1 MASLVMEIFFYH
13 TPDQAPDLSKDA
25 MKGGQVLYAPDC
37 AIVIDVL
44 RATTT
49 IATALQAGAEAVHA
63 FKDLD
68 TLLRISSRW
77 PNETRL
83 LAGERGGQKLDGFDL
98 GNSPLDCTIDAVAG
112 KRIFMS
118 TTNGT
123 RALDRM
129 QGVSLL
135 LTASLTNRAAVVR
148 FLKQRQ
154 PHTVWIVAAGCD
166 GKFSLEDTI
175 CAGAIACGFGA
186 ELDINQYAGNDESI
200 AAISLFNFWKNRLED
215 LISYTKHGCY
225 LASLGYEEDLDYCT
239 QLDIVNVVPM
249 QVEPAVLKPLLA

>member
-1 MASLVMEIFFYH
+1 MEIFFYH
-13 TPDQAPDLSKDA
+13 TPDQAPAMSKDA
-25 MKGGQVLYAPDC
+25 IKGEQVPDSPDC

-49 IATALQAGAEAVHA
+49 IATALKAGAEAIHA

-77 PNETRL
+77 PYKNRL

-98 GNSPLDCTIDAVAG
+98 GNSPFDYMTDAVTG

-129 QGVSLL
+129 QSVSLL

-148 FLKQRQ
+148 FLKKRQ
-154 PHTVWIVAAGCD
+154 PHTVWIVAAGCN

-175 CAGAIACGFGA
+175 CAGAIACGLGA
-186 ELDINQYAGNDESI
+186 GLDINHYAGNDESI
-200 AAISLFNFWKNRLED
+200 AAISLFNFWENRLED

-225 LASLGYEEDLDYCT
+225 LASLGYEEDLNYCT
-239 QLDIVNVVPM
+239 QLDIVDIVPI
-249 QVEPAVLKPLLA
+249 QVEPAVLKPLLV